1 MQPSEERGSDASGI
15 SLSAYHNASQL
26 RADGW
31 NRLKHNAARLA
42 ESAGRQGKIASLRA
56 AVEDDLRVE
65 YVDLAEAS
73 RQMASGRVLV
83 SANFVTPYPPG
94 FPILVPG
101 QVVSEALIAFMT
113 ALDVKEIHGY
123 RPELGLRL
131 FTEQALAAA
140 SATLP

>member
-1 MQPSEERGSDASGI
+1 M
-15 SLSAYHNASQL
+15 
-26 RADGW
+26 
-31 NRLKHNAARLA
+31 NAAYFLA
-42 ESAGRQGKIASLRA
+42 YE
-56 AVEDDLRVE
+56 EERVE

-73 RQMASGRVLV
+73 RQMASGRALV

-113 ALDVKEIHGY
+113 ALDIKEIHGY

-140 SATLP
+140 SATRP